1 MRKAK
6 ELNGLAVVDIGAG
19 TKIGSVDGPIINPAD
34 GRIMG
39 LMLKGGGNSHGDGFV
54 AARDI
59 HAIGADAVTVSS
71 GEVVRPREELD
82 DSVRAAWESRDHIVG
97 NKVVTESGS
106 LIGTVS
112 DYYVDEDAIRVAGL
126 TIGGGLLSSEDAVAA
141 DRVMSVGPDAIV
153 VRDEQAGR
161 EDAAAGAEGW
171 GAGA

>member
-6 ELNGLAVVDIGAG
+6 ELHGLAVVDIGAG
-19 TKIGSVDGPIINPAD
+19 AKIGSVDGPIINPTD
-34 GRIMG
+34 GRILG
-39 LMLKGGGNSHGDGFV
+39 LMLKGSGKGHEDGFV

-71 GEVVRPREELD
+71 ANVVRPHEALD
-82 DSVRAAWESRDHIVG
+82 DSVRAAWESRDHLVG

-112 DYYVDEDAIRVAGL
+112 DYYVDEDAVRVAGL

-141 DRVMSVGPDAIV
+141 DRVISIGPDAIV
-153 VRDEQAGR
+153 VRDEQADR
-161 EDAAAGAEGW
+161 EQAGTSPEGW
-171 GAGA
+171 GA